1 VSLNENSRG
10 LSKRDLALNRALL
23 FLLFAGI
30 AILVSLADRA
40 PMDLESVF
48 PDLNI
53 SQKFV
58 YYWQGVI
65 YRFFPGPY
73 LYRILIP
80 YSYWGINQITH
91 LNLITIDLFPKVILL
106 IACQYS
112 LLRYL
117 GNFFEKTA
125 ALLGVFLFDSLL
137 GYFLSFIKGP
147 SIIETIDITK
157 VYGMGDISVSALSG
171 VSVQIEAGEF
181 VAIMGPSGSGK
192 STLMHILGCLS
203 QPTSGQYILDG
214 EDVSNLDKAQLA
226 GVRNRKIGFI
236 FQAYNLIPVLT
247 AFENAELPLL
257 LTGLSRKERHEH
269 VEAVLRLVNL
279 SDRMDHYP
287 SQLSGGQQ
295 QRVAIARAIITDPTI
310 LVADEPTGDLDR
322 VSAEDILT
330 FISRLNHEFGKTIIM
345 VTHDPRAAEKAH
357 LIRHLEKGVL
367 SDS

>member
-1 VSLNENSRG
+1 MSLNENSRG

-147 SIIETIDITK
+147 SIIETIDILNFLIVTLGLIAL
-157 VYGMGDISVSALSG
+157 YRNNYLYLSALLFIGLLNRETPLILLPIAFIHERIQYKKFHSSSRVLLISLIAFLSPRIFLTSWADATWFNTG
-171 VSVQIEAGEF
+171 ELHANLSFLFGEYSREAVMGNIRLAVLLGPFLLLGLYKFSEQPRF
-181 VAIMGPSGSGK
+181 LRVASIA
-192 STLMHILGCLS
+192 I
-203 QPTSGQYILDG
+203 
-214 EDVSNLDKAQLA
+214 
-226 GVRNRKIGFI
+226 
-236 FQAYNLIPVLT
+236 
-247 AFENAELPLL
+247 PLL
-257 LTGLSRKERHEH
+257 IVVHYFTGRIVETRLWIPLFPLLMPLT
-269 VEAVLRLVNL
+269 VNNL
-279 SDRMDHYP
+279 LKM
-287 SQLSGGQQ
+287 SG
-295 QRVAIARAIITDPTI
+295 RSI
-310 LVADEPTGDLDR
+310 
-322 VSAEDILT
+322 
-330 FISRLNHEFGKTIIM
+330 
-345 VTHDPRAAEKAH
+345 
-357 LIRHLEKGVL
+357 
-367 SDS
+367 